1 MSITTDI
8 KDFALD
14 IGYSKV
20 GITSADSFKDHIDE
34 VLSRGGIYDYYRA
47 DPRQLLKGAQPQE
60 IMPSAQSI
68 ISLAWDYAEKS
79 FPELLLGKVGRVY
92 QARCYLAP
100 PYRINGARYQLML
113 DFLTKIGCEI
123 GKGIF
128 VPDRQV
134 AARAGVTTFG
144 KNNFAYTEKNGSF
157 VVLTSIVVDR
167 ELECDAPTYTV
178 KCPKDCTACM
188 DACPTGAIYE
198 PLKLNPRK
206 CIAFNTFT
214 PWDGT
219 RPLITSHIPPEIRE
233 KMGTCVH
240 GCDVCQDACPR
251 NSRKLKA
258 KYPEDP
264 FLVKLAEEFS
274 LVKMLEM
281 PDGFYERTI
290 HPIMYNYIKD
300 KKYLRRN
307 AAIALGNTRDPEYM
321 PVLAR
326 AMEDTEELVRGY
338 SAWALG
344 KIGGP
349 KSKSIL
355 ESSLRREKSSTV
367 ADEINGALAK
377 VDENG

>member
-20 GITSADSFKDHIDE
+20 GITSADDFQNHIDE
-34 VLSRGGIYDYYRA
+34 ILSRGDIYDYYHK
-47 DPRQLLKGAQPQE
+47 DPRQLLKGARPKE
-60 IMPSAQSI
+60 IMPSARSI

-79 FPELLLGKVGRVY
+79 FPESLLGKVGRVY
-92 QARCYLAP
+92 QARCYMAP
-100 PYRINGARYQLML
+100 PSRINGARLQLML
-113 DFLTKIGCEI
+113 DFLAKIGCEV

-128 VPDRQV
+128 LPERQ
-134 AARAGVTTFG
+134 AASRAGVITYGRNT
-144 KNNFAYTEKNGSF
+144 FAYTPKNGSF
-157 VVLTSIVVDR
+157 ILLSSIVVDK
-167 ELECDAPTYTV
+167 ELECDTPTYTV

-198 PLKLNPRK
+198 PMKLNPRK

-219 RPLITSHIPPEIRE
+219 RPLITSHVPPEIRE
-233 KMGTCVH
+233 KMGTRVH
-240 GCDVCQDACPR
+240 GCDACQEACPR
-251 NSRKLKA
+251 NSKKLKA
-258 KYPEDP
+258 KYPDDM
-264 FLVKLAEEFS
+264 FLVKLAEDFS
-274 LVKMLEM
+274 LEKMLEM

-290 HPIMYNYIKD
+290 QPIMYNYIKD

-307 AAIALGNTRDPEYM
+307 AAIALGNTGDPEHI
-321 PVLAR
+321 PALAR
-326 AMEDTEELVRGY
+326 AMEDQEEIVRGY

-355 ESSLRREKSSTV
+355 ESSLRRENSSTV
-367 ADEINGALAK
+367 VDEIKAALAMSSS
-377 VDENG
+377 

>member
-1 MSITTDI
+1 MSITADI
-8 KDFALD
+8 LDFALD

-20 GITSADSFKDHIDE
+20 GITSADDFQDHIDE
-34 VLSRGGIYDYYRA
+34 VLSRGEIYDYYRA
-47 DPRQLLKGAQPQE
+47 DPRQLLKGAQPKE
-60 IMPSAQSI
+60 IMSSARSI

-79 FPELLLGKVGRVY
+79 FPESLRGKVGRIY

-100 PYRINGARYQLML
+100 PHRINGARYQLML
-113 DFLTKIGCEI
+113 DFLAKIGCEI
-123 GKGIF
+123 GKALF
-128 VPDRQV
+128 VPDRRV

-144 KNNFAYTEKNGSF
+144 KNNFAYTEKSGSF
-157 VVLTSIVVDR
+157 VVLTSIVVDK
-167 ELECDAPTYTV
+167 ELEYDAPTYTV
-178 KCPKDCTACM
+178 KCPNDCTACL
-188 DACPTGAIYE
+188 DACPTKAIYE

-206 CIAFNTFT
+206 CIAFNTFR

-240 GCDVCQDACPR
+240 GCDACQEACPR
-251 NSRKLKA
+251 NSKKLKG

-281 PDGFYERTI
+281 PEGFYERTI

-307 AAIALGNTRDPEYM
+307 AAIALGNTGDPEYI
-321 PVLAR
+321 PALAR
-326 AMEDTEELVRGY
+326 QMEAPEELIRGY

-355 ESSLRREKSSTV
+355 EASLKREASSTV
-367 ADEINGALAK
+367 VDEIRAALA
-377 VDENG
+377 NFTGP

>member
-1 MSITTDI
+1 MSITADI

-20 GITSADSFKDHIDE
+20 GITSADDFQDHIDQ
-34 VLSRGGIYDYYRA
+34 VLSRGDIYDYYHK
-47 DPRQLLKGAQPQE
+47 DPRQLLKGAEPKE
-60 IMPSAQSI
+60 IMPSARSI
-68 ISLAWDYAEKS
+68 ISLAWDYAAKS
-79 FPELLLGKVGRVY
+79 FPEPLLGKVGRVY
-92 QARCYLAP
+92 QARCYMAP
-100 PYRINGARYQLML
+100 PSRINGARYQLML
-113 DFLTKIGCEI
+113 DFLTKIGCEV

-128 VPDRQV
+128 VPERQV
-134 AARAGVTTFG
+134 AARAGVTTYG
-144 KNNFAYTEKNGSF
+144 KNTFAYTAKNGSF
-157 VVLTSIVVDR
+157 ILLSSIVVDK
-167 ELECDAPTYTV
+167 ELERDAPTYRV

-198 PLKLNPRK
+198 PMKLNPRK

-214 PWDGT
+214 PWDGA

-233 KMGTCVH
+233 KMGTRVH
-240 GCDVCQDACPR
+240 GCDACQEACPR
-251 NSRKLKA
+251 NSKKLKA
-258 KYPEDP
+258 KVPEDS
-264 FLVKLAEEFS
+264 FLVQLAGDFS

-307 AAIALGNTRDPEYM
+307 AAIALGNTGDPDYL

-326 AMEDTEELVRGY
+326 AMEDSEEIVREY

-349 KSKSIL
+349 RSKNIL
-355 ESSLRREKSSTV
+355 ESSLRKENSDTV
-367 ADEINGALAK
+367 ANEIKAALAK
-377 VDENG
+377 SIGS